1 MGIKSFEEFSHKKL
15 YSVILTEEIE
25 VKANYLYTEKDQAI
39 AKVKSLEKEMS
50 SKGAE
55 IRKIEPL
62 KDEFNKRFFIKRH
75 GEQFANVFGFMY
87 SIDNDSLIGSVVVME
102 CEVN

>member
-1 MGIKSFEEFSHKKL
+1 MSIKSFEEFSHKKL

-25 VKANYLYTEKDQAI
+25 VKANYLFTEKEQAI
-39 AKVKSLEKEMS
+39 AKVKSFEKEMS
-50 SKGAE
+50 SKGAKIE
-55 IRKIEPL
+55 KIEPL

-75 GEQFANVFGFMY
+75 GEQFANVFGFLY
-87 SIDNDSLIGSVVVME
+87 IFEDSVMGSVVVME